1 MATKQPRGGS
11 RPGAGR
17 PRSILSPELREKIGP
32 PPTDKPLELQRWY
45 SRNLAVMLWLYQT
58 TGSHVQMLREV
69 KSAAGI
75 AGRMMP
81 IDVVVAAYNKLKS
94 DEQELQ
100 GDEDPEE
107 EVRKPDASRARAVRR
122 DAP

>member
-1 MATKQPRGGS
+1 
-11 RPGAGR
+11 
-17 PRSILSPELREKIGP
+17 
-32 PPTDKPLELQRWY
+32 
-45 SRNLAVMLWLYQT
+45 MLWLYQT

-81 IDVVVAAYNKLKS
+81 IDVIVAAYNKLKT

-100 GDEDPEE
+100 SDEDPEE